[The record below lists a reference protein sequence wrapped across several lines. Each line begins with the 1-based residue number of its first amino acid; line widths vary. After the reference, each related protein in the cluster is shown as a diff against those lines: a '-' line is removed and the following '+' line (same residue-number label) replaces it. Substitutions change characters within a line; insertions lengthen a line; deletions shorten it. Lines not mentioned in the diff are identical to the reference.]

1 MGNTKLVVANVYKSE
16 SRSGGKFV
24 REGAKLIFSEKLVSR
39 DNAVIC
45 NEDDRNPR
53 FYDIDEE
60 ATKHYYEVIVPE
72 QAERRRLESEKR
84 KISAEDLVAAMINAS
99 NKVAEEPKKAPAKRG
114 RKAKTDKTEDSNN
127 ESPE

>member
-16 SRSGGKFV
+16 SRRGGKFV
-24 REGAKLIFSEKLVSR
+24 REGAKLMFSEKLVSR

-60 ATKHYYEVIVPE
+60 ATRHYYEVTIPE
-72 QAERRRLESEKR
+72 QAEQRRLESDPHMFLFCFCLFVYVFVF
-84 KISAEDLVAAMINAS
+84 IWNGIFLA
-99 NKVAEEPKKAPAKRG
+99 
-114 RKAKTDKTEDSNN
+114 
-127 ESPE
+127 